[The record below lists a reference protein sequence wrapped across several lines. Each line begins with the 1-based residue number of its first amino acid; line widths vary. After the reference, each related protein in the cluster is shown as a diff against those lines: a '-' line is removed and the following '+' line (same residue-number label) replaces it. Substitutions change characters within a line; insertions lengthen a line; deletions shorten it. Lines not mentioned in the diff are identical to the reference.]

1 MTNSQHIIL
10 TAVAGAPGAGKSTFI
25 RTLGAPAD
33 SAALWAGNRFG
44 ESPPPGGVE
53 AADVGVVAADACA
66 AVYLCE
72 IPFFGVTDAVCRGL
86 TEFVDGYVV
95 LFDSTRPQS
104 CAQARR
110 IVDYVESVPPGPPRI
125 IVANKQDCAE
135 ALSPREVAY
144 ILALDGGGVPVLP
157 CVATE
162 RDDVK
167 RVLLEL
173 LGRFRTAGVGE

>member
-25 RTLGAPAD
+25 RTLGTPTDA
-33 SAALWAGNRFG
+33 AALGTGNRFG
-44 ESPPPGGVE
+44 EPSPLRCLG
-53 AADVGVVAADACA
+53 AADVGVIAIDARA

-72 IPFFGVTDAVCRGL
+72 IPFFGLPDAVYRSL
-86 TEFVDGYVV
+86 PQFVDGYVV